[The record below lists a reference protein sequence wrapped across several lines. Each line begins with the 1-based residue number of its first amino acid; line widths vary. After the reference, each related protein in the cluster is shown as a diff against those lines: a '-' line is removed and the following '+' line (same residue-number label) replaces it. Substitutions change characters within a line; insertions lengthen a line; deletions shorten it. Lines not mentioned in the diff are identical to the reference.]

1 MQSAAAPRRI
11 DLKYWM
17 ERTLVEMDRAQP
29 LLEPDPVHD
38 LRVALRRCRSIA
50 SSFRTLDLHPAW
62 RRMDR
67 AARAV
72 FRQLGELR
80 DVQVLSEW
88 IRKLGEKDD
97 PVAAALL
104 SHCTQREMLLRSGV
118 LAALGK
124 FDRGRWQYWNE
135 RLSVRFQKVPV
146 EGLAFQSL
154 ALHRLNDAHA
164 LHREALRNRSKVA
177 YHQLRIGLKKFRYV
191 VENFLPQRHQRWGK
205 GLKELQDLLG
215 EVHDLDVLWA
225 TALKQKVFATPEQRQ
240 SWRSRVDSARES
252 RLARYREL
260 MMGRDSLWAEWRR
273 GLPQRDV
280 LRRAER
286 ERLKT
291 WAAFLDPDLEHS
303 RCVARL
309 ALQLREGLV
318 RAKVLPP
325 EVSAELL
332 EAAALLH
339 GVGRNAGGKT
349 PQKATRRLIS
359 RLIPPA
365 SWSPADLPIVS
376 LVARYSR
383 GALPNPRQKRFAAL
397 PLSQRATV
405 RQMAAVLRLARALA
419 GEGDGGIRSVSIRRR
434 ENVLLLEAPGLRQE
448 SRWAERVAGGRYLLE
463 QVCRMTVQVRGRS
476 QARSRRDSTR

>member
-1 MQSAAAPRRI
+1 MQTAAAPRQV

-17 ERTLVEMDRAQP
+17 ERVLSEMDRVQP

-50 SSFRTLDLHPAW
+50 SSFRTIDFHPAW

-67 AARAV
+67 AARVV

-88 IRKLGEKDD
+88 VGKLGEKDD
-97 PVAAALL
+97 AATIVLL
-104 SHCTQREMLLRSGV
+104 AHCTRRETELRGGV

-124 FDRGRWQYWNE
+124 FNRDRWRYWNE
-135 RLSVRFQKVPV
+135 RLSERFQRVPA
-146 EGLAFQSL
+146 EGLVFQCL
-154 ALHRLNDAHA
+154 ALHRLADAHA

-191 VENFLPQRHQRWGK
+191 VENFLPERHQGWGR

-225 TALKQKVFATPEQRQ
+225 TALKQKVFTTAEQRE
-240 SWRSRVDSARES
+240 SWRLRIEQERERRV
-252 RLARYREL
+252 ARYRGL
-260 MMGRDSLWAEWRR
+260 MMGRDSLWREWRR
-273 GLPQRDV
+273 GLPQGSS

-291 WAAFLDPDLEHS
+291 WAAFLDPDFNHS
-303 RCVARL
+303 QRVARL
-309 ALQLREGLV
+309 ALQLREGLLK
-318 RAKVLPP
+318 AKLLDPSL
-325 EVSAELL
+325 SAELL

-339 GVGRNAGGKT
+339 GVGQSIGH
-349 PQKATRRLIS
+349 KAPHKASRRLIS
-359 RLIPPA
+359 RLILPA
-365 SWSPADLPIVS
+365 FWAPAELE
-376 LVARYSR
+376 LVALSARYVR
-383 GALPNPRQKRFAAL
+383 GALPTGRQARFAAL
-397 PLSQRATV
+397 PPGQRNIL
-405 RQMAAVLRLARALA
+405 RQMAAVLRLAKSLDA
-419 GEGDGGIRSVSIRRR
+419 DGVGVVRSVSVRRSGDR
-434 ENVLLLEAPGLRQE
+434 LWIEARGLREE
-448 SRWAERVAGGRYLLE
+448 SALAQRIAAGRYLLE
-463 QVCRMTVQVRGRS
+463 RVCRMPVQVRGGP